1 MANPSTKLNKNNNT
15 NLQHERSNKLIE
27 QIQKKEQHQLHYFL
41 KSAVTIIAKIKKKST
56 HLLRQPLKVSK
67 AQKSNFHL
75 KNSETQL

>member
-41 KSAVTIIAKIKKKST
+41 KSAVTIIGKIKTKST
-56 HLLRQPLKVSK
+56 HLL
-67 AQKSNFHL
+67 
-75 KNSETQL
+75 